1 MADAAHSEKNPQQRN
16 YQQIHAC
23 MINGLD
29 AGNKTI
35 GLTKYKKNKYDG
47 SKNEQAA
54 QAQLQFAFAEHE
66 YADKSQY
73 DECCIINAVE
83 RHRCG
88 LSECIVLK
96 NLNVGDG
103 KNVHVAAPGGSAQRK
118 RIKSSTGENEE
129 QKIDGLDT
137 LNHE

>member
-1 MADAAHSEKNPQQRN
+1 
-16 YQQIHAC
+16 

-35 GLTKYKKNKYDG
+35 GLTKYKKNKNYCG
-47 SKNEQAA
+47 KNEQAA
-54 QAQLQFAFAEHE
+54 QAQLQFAVTKHE
-66 YADKSQY
+66 YADKPQY
-73 DECCIINAVE
+73 DECCIIKAVE

-103 KNVHVAAPGGSAQRK
+103 KNVHVAPLGGSAQRK
-118 RIKSSTGENEE
+118 RIKSSTGENED